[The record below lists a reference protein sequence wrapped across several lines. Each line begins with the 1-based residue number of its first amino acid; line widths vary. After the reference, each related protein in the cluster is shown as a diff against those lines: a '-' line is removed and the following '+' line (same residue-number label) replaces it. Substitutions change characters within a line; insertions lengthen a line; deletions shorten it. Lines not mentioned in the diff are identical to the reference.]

1 MDCPVTV
8 RTGDSDPGVPVD
20 EAAAWE
26 EHTTGPAEL
35 HVLPGG
41 HFFLVQQSA
50 GVIELLERE
59 LADPPH
65 GVAL

>member
-1 MDCPVTV
+1 M
-8 RTGDSDPGVPVD
+8 PVD

-50 GVIELLERE
+50 GVIELLERK